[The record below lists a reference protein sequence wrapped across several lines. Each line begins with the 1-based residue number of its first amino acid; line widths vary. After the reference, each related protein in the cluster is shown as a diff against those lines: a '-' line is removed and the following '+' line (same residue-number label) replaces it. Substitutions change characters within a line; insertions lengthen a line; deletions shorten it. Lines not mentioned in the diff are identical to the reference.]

1 MKTIATLKGA
11 DFLRACN
18 KVRYAAQEM
27 LAETKVLEI
36 RKRMPILDIN
46 MTEDQR
52 RDALDKQSKKNLS
65 DMIDSLLEEKP
76 EETYKL
82 LQAMIIPEENDGELD
97 GIDLMCAAMELIS
110 NPKVIDF
117 LSKLAKLALGNT
129 EG

>member
-52 RDALDKQSKKNLS
+52 RDVLDKQSKKNLS
-65 DMIDSLLEEKP
+65 DMIDRLLEEKP

-82 LQAMIIPEENDGELD
+82 LQVMIIPEENDGELD

>member
-65 DMIDSLLEEKP
+65 DMIDRLLEEKP

>member
-36 RKRMPILDIN
+36 RKHMPVIDIK
-46 MTEDQR
+46 MTEDER
-52 RDALDKQSKKNLS
+52 KAALEMQTKKNIS
-65 DMIDSLLEEKP
+65 DMLDRLLEEKP

-82 LQAMIIPEENDGELD
+82 LQALIIPDEGDGELD
-97 GIDLMCAAMELIS
+97 GIDLLCAALELIS
-110 NPKVIDF
+110 TPKVIDF
-117 LSKLAKLALGNT
+117 LSKLTKLALGNT

>member
-18 KVRYAAQEM
+18 KVRYIAQEM
-27 LAETKVLEI
+27 LAETKVLDI

-46 MTEDQR
+46 MTEDER
-52 RDALDKQSKKNLS
+52 KAALDKQSKKNLS
-65 DMIDSLLEEKP
+65 DMLDRLLEEKP

-82 LQAMIIPEENDGELD
+82 LQAMIIPDEDDGELD
-97 GIDLMCAAMELIS
+97 GIDLMCAALELIS
-110 NPKVIDF
+110 EPKVINF
-117 LSKLAKLALGNT
+117 LSTWAKLALRNM